1 MKIPENLLQEALQ
14 KAPGRHLMASRNPK
28 HDFVIGDGASY
39 YTNAFGA
46 HYTLDLETGE
56 RRLSTVKDLEEFT
69 LLADYYPTVDY
80 IKPHILPQDV
90 SKSIWEQEMALAM
103 FKNAEKHLSLV
114 ALTPQGWRDV
124 IKMSM
129 IAAGGEEEFIKNPSF
144 IDTGFNN
151 VPPLKYTPEII
162 DMILECAK
170 YKIPFDISTGA
181 LASGSSPVTLAG
193 TIVQGIVENHAIVVL
208 TQIVGPG

>member
-1 MKIPENLLQEALQ
+1 MFNLLGRNEISDIHDASMEVLEQVGVMIQHDEALRILGDAGAVVDNKTKVVKIPETLLQEALQ

-114 ALTPQGWRDV
+114 ALTPQG
-124 IKMSM
+124 
-129 IAAGGEEEFIKNPSF
+129 
-144 IDTGFNN
+144 
-151 VPPLKYTPEII
+151 
-162 DMILECAK
+162 
-170 YKIPFDISTGA
+170 
-181 LASGSSPVTLAG
+181 
-193 TIVQGIVENHAIVVL
+193 
-208 TQIVGPG
+208 